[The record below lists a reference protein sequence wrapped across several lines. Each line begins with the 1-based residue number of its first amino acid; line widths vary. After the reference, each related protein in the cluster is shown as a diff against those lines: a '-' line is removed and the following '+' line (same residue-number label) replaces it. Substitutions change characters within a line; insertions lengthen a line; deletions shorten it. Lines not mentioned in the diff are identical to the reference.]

1 MFDMMNMIGKIKEA
15 QEKMKKI
22 KDELDKIELN
32 SESGAGLVSVKINGK
47 KEILSI
53 KIDES
58 IINEKEMLQDLVVA
72 ATNKALKEIDIKI
85 KEHMK
90 EKTGDILPNIPGFDL
105 GNLFK

>member
-1 MFDMMNMIGKIKEA
+1 MSL
-15 QEKMKKI
+15 
-22 KDELDKIELN
+22 ELDWYQLKLM
-32 SESGAGLVSVKINGK
+32 VSR
-47 KEILSI
+47 ILSI

>member
-1 MFDMMNMIGKIKEA
+1 MFDMMKMMGKIKEA

-22 KDELDKIELN
+22 KDELDTIELK
-32 SESGAGLVSVKINGK
+32 SDSGAGLVSVHINGK

-53 KIDES
+53 NIDKS
-58 IINEKEMLQDLVVA
+58 ILDEKEMLQDLVVA
-72 ATNKALKEIDIKI
+72 ATNKALNDIDIKI

-90 EKTGDILPNIPGFDL
+90 EKTGDILPNIPGFDM